1 MSSQSRKV
9 LSFGPFEL
17 SIGNRLLTNGTKVV
31 PLGARAMDILIV
43 LVEQANK
50 IISRRTLIER
60 VWPKRGAD
68 EVSLRVHI
76 SALRKALAQSD
87 PTRRYIANVP
97 GRGYSFVVPITSPSL
112 ETSEIDPASRSRL
125 PARLTRMVGRKDAI
139 ATIQAKLAA
148 QKFVTIVGP
157 GGIGKTTVAVA
168 VAHEMLSIFDGRV
181 RFVDLSTLGDA
192 SLVAPA
198 VASSFGLAIQ
208 TNDVVPALIDHLL
221 EAPTLLVLD
230 GCEHLVDAASA
241 LAEKLF
247 CGVPT
252 LHLLA
257 TSRETLRVEGENVH
271 DLAALGCP
279 PDDQGI
285 SASRALEYPA
295 VQLLVDRVRAVR
307 GQFELADADAPIAAG
322 ICRRLDGIALAIEL
336 AAGRVDIYGLGKT
349 ASLLDEHLNLTWAG
363 RRTAAARH
371 QTLNATLEWSYDLLD
386 KREQLVLNRL
396 GVFSGGFTF
405 EAAVAVVA
413 DDKADEARV
422 SDCVW
427 ELRSKSLI
435 AAYGQESRLRLLDTT
450 RAFALQRLAKS
461 DEQNI
466 FRRRHALYF
475 SDLFR
480 QGATMD
486 ASGWPKMLGIEVDN
500 LRAALNWAFSATG
513 DSEIGIEL
521 AAASASTW
529 MGMSLLTECREWMRT
544 ATSRIDGVNSGTRQE
559 MVIQSALASCMMF
572 TGGMTE
578 ESYATWAKA
587 RLLAESLNDTEHQ
600 LTSLLVLWAH
610 QIRIPDYP
618 EATGLAD
625 RCGDVA
631 ERSGDRG
638 AIAMANYMRGVT
650 YHHSGRILEAEGRLE
665 LSLHR
670 DDEASRQSL
679 IKRFGYD
686 RKADALG
693 VLANLVW
700 LRGSPDQAR
709 RLNQMSIAEARQLGH
724 AVPLCV
730 ALTWA
735 SFNIYLTNP
744 DDEETEAIANELVE
758 HAGKYAVESY
768 HGFGLAM
775 QALCR
780 ARRGEAEAAAATLY
794 SGLEKLSAARYGVFN
809 WFMQAELARC
819 MAAAGQPRQALDIF
833 EAAKINLDERQ
844 WYAPELLRIRGE
856 LALGN
861 SEGLVVC
868 REYFGRALAL
878 STEQASLSWA
888 LRAATSSVM
897 AEKTAERK
905 EAAWKTLQATYEKFR
920 EGFDT
925 FDLGLA
931 KQVLNGSYSH
941 GGVVGAGA
949 RRIVPVKVSID
960 PSGAANRAK
969 AGEFI
974 GQGESSN
981 RRSFE

>member
-1 MSSQSRKV
+1 MSGQNRKV

-17 SIGNRLLTNGTKVV
+17 SIGNRLLTSGTKVV
-31 PLGARAMDILIV
+31 PLGGRAMDILIV
-43 LVEQANK
+43 LVEQASK
-50 IISRRTLIER
+50 VVSRRTLIER
-60 VWPKRGAD
+60 VWPKRGAGD
-68 EVSLRVHI
+68 VSLRVHI
-76 SALRKALAQSD
+76 SALRKALAQND
-87 PTRRYIANVP
+87 PTRRYVANVP
-97 GRGYSFVVPITSPSL
+97 GRGYSFVVPLMSFSV
-112 ETSEIDPASRSRL
+112 ETSETDLASRSRL
-125 PARLTRMVGRKDAI
+125 PARLARMVGRKDVIDA
-139 ATIQAKLAA
+139 IQAKLAA

-157 GGIGKTTVAVA
+157 GGIGKTSVAVA
-168 VAHEMLSIFDGRV
+168 VAHEMRSIFDGRV
-181 RFVDLSTLGDA
+181 RFVDLSTLGDT

-230 GCEHLVDAASA
+230 SCEHLIDGASA

-247 CGVPT
+247 CRVPT

-257 TSRETLRVEGENVH
+257 TTRETLRIEGENVH
-271 DLAALGCP
+271 ELAALSCP

-295 VQLLVDRVRAVR
+295 VQLLVERVRAMR
-307 GQFELADADAPIAAG
+307 GQFELVDADAPIAAG

-336 AAGRVDIYGLGKT
+336 AACRVDIYGLGKT
-349 ASLLDEHLNLTWAG
+349 ASLLDDHLNLTWAG

-386 KREQLVLNRL
+386 ERERLVLSRL
-396 GVFSGGFTF
+396 SVFSGGFTF
-405 EAAVAVVA
+405 EAAIAVVA
-413 DDKADEARV
+413 DDKADEARA

-461 DEQNI
+461 DEENI
-466 FRRRHALYF
+466 FRHRHALYF

-480 QGATMD
+480 QGAAMD
-486 ASGWPKMLGIEVDN
+486 VSGWPKALGIEVDN
-500 LRAALNWAFSATG
+500 LRAALNWAFSAAG
-513 DSEIGIEL
+513 DAEIGIEL

-529 MGMSLLTECREWMRT
+529 MGMSLLTECREWMSK
-544 ATSRIDGVNSGTRQE
+544 AISRLDDVNSGTRQE

-572 TGGMTE
+572 TGGMTD
-578 ESYATWAKA
+578 ESYATWAKTHV
-587 RLLAESLNDTEHQ
+587 LAEGLKDAEHQ
-600 LTSLLVLWAH
+600 LISLLVLWAH
-610 QIRIPDYP
+610 QIRIPHYP
-618 EATGLAD
+618 GATGLAD
-625 RCGDVA
+625 RCGNVA

-650 YHHSGRILEAEGRLE
+650 YHHSGRILEAEGCLE

-693 VLANLVW
+693 VMANLAW
-700 LRGSPDQAR
+700 LRGSPDHAR
-709 RLNQMSIAEARQLGH
+709 RLNRTSIAEARQLDH

-735 SFNIYLTNP
+735 SFNMYLTNP
-744 DDEETEAIANELVE
+744 DGDETEALANELVE

-775 QALCR
+775 QALLR
-780 ARRGEAEAAAATLY
+780 ARRGEAEAAAATLF

-809 WFMQAELARC
+809 WFMQAELGRC
-819 MAAAGQPRQALDIF
+819 MAADGRPRQALAVF

-856 LALGN
+856 LALAN
-861 SEGLVVC
+861 NEGLAVG

-878 STEQASLSWA
+878 STEQASFSWA
-888 LRAATSSVM
+888 LRAATSLVITEKSVG
-897 AEKTAERK
+897 RK
-905 EAAWKTLQATYEKFR
+905 EAAWKALQATYGKFR

-931 KQVLNGSYSH
+931 KQVLSGSFPH
-941 GGVVGAGA
+941 GGVLSAGT
-949 RRIVPVKVSID
+949 RRFVPAKDSID
-960 PSGAANRAK
+960 T
-969 AGEFI
+969 
-974 GQGESSN
+974 
-981 RRSFE
+981 